1 MQNDLRFFGRVEGV
15 LYLCLVTL
23 LIFAFVGPVAA
34 QQAMQQ
40 TAPQPTMQTQ
50 SSPEFSAA
58 MKSYRQRR
66 YAEAV
71 SQFQKVVE
79 AEPQNAAAYY
89 FMGYANYVTKHYKEA
104 QDAFGK
110 AFAADPRLDPKPY
123 FRSR

>member
-1 MQNDLRFFGRVEGV
+1 MQKELRFFARVEGA
-15 LYLCLVTL
+15 LWLCLVPL
-23 LIFAFVGPVAA
+23 LIFAFVGPVGAQTTQQPA
-34 QQAMQQ
+34 QQP
-40 TAPQPTMQTQ
+40 TTMQTQ
-50 SSPEFSAA
+50 NSPEFTAA
-58 MKSYRQRR
+58 MKMYRQRR

-71 SQFQKVVE
+71 GQFQKVVE

>member
-1 MQNDLRFFGRVEGV
+1 MQKELGFFGRVEGV
-15 LYLCLVTL
+15 LCLCLATL
-23 LIFAFVGPVAA
+23 LIFALVGPVGA
-34 QQAMQQ
+34 QQATQQ

-50 SSPEFSAA
+50 NSPEFSAA

-66 YAEAV
+66 YADAV

-89 FMGYANYVTKHYKEA
+89 FMGYSHYVMKHYQEA